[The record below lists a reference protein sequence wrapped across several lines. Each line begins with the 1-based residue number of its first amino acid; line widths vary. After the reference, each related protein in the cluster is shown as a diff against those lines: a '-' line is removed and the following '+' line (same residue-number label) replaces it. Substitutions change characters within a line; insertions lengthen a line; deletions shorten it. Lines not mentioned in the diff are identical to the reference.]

1 MEMENTQSWRSGDG
15 GRQLGSLSALAARS
29 YGSTSELVEA
39 ILSFITDQLGLR
51 TSFLT
56 HITATEN
63 RNHVI
68 AAHNRPGGSG
78 ILADIDLPLE
88 DTF

>member
-1 MEMENTQSWRSGDG
+1 MDNTGYVRPAEG

-29 YGSTSELVEA
+29 YGSTTELVDA

-56 HITATEN
+56 HITAADN
-63 RNHVI
+63 RNHII
-68 AAHNRPGGSG
+68 AAYNRLGGSE
-78 ILADIDLPLE
+78 IPANIELPLE

>member
-1 MEMENTQSWRSGDG
+1 MENTGYVRSAEG
-15 GRQLGSLSALAARS
+15 GHQLGSLSALAARS
-29 YGSTSELVEA
+29 YRSTTELVDA

-56 HITATEN
+56 HVTATDN
-63 RNHVI
+63 RNHII
-68 AAHNRPGGSG
+68 ASHNRPGGSE
-78 ILADIDLPLE
+78 IPANIELPLE